1 MNQQRWW
8 CRTRELT
15 ELLNLITNQQSGSNE
30 VKVLVNQEAKENQST
45 KRTYKTR
52 EQTELANQQN

>member
-30 VKVLVNQEAKENQST
+30 VKVLVNQEAKVNQST

>member
-52 EQTELANQQN
+52 EQTELANHQN

>member
-15 ELLNLITNQQSGSNE
+15 ELLNLVTNQQSGSNE
-30 VKVLVNQEAKENQST
+30 VKVLMNQEAKENQST